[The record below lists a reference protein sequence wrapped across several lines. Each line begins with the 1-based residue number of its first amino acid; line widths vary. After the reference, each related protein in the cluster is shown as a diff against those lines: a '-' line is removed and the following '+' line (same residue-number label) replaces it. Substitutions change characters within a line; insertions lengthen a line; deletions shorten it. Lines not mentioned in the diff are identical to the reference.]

1 MQTSLISSSSLCQW
15 ALMFMMTMVVCS
27 CGLTK
32 EIKNGEA
39 AYEQKKYAL
48 AADMLK
54 DEHKKQSNKRNA
66 ARLSYLLGSSYEILN
81 EIQRSIRW
89 YEKAVRA
96 EYGEQADRGLA
107 RVHKQSGNYAAA
119 LDIWK
124 VLSKV
129 HTQDQMIKREMQIL
143 KLAAEWDRD
152 RQNTTKIFALDG
164 NSLFNDYI
172 SAVYEGNYLVFT
184 SDRKDAT
191 GSDDYK
197 WTGNKYSD
205 LFIMDKE
212 GRGVRRF
219 DAEINSNFNEGAACF
234 TQDFN
239 KIIFTRCSGT
249 ETADS
254 YCKLMYAKKKD
265 GLWTEPQVINFVVD
279 NINYGQP
286 ALIEND
292 SVMVFCTKGPDGP
305 GGYDLYYSELVGDD
319 EWSSPYLM
327 PQSINTAGNEYFP
340 TSCRDTLYFSSDYHP
355 GLGGLDIFK
364 TYLKDDGG
372 WAAPENVRQPIN
384 SSYDDFGLV
393 IDEYAR
399 LRSKEIEKGFFS
411 TSRGKNGRDNIYSF
425 TKYQLEEIQ
434 KDTVP
439 TEDPKD
445 ELAIYLAGK
454 VITDRYDDDEDPNSA
469 VTGLET
475 LSDARVEFS
484 GELTLDRRSGKDG
497 LFIEKLDN
505 GKTYRIKAS
514 KPGYLSK
521 TIKVSTRGLNLNPDE
536 KSYTINVEIKLDK
549 IFYDKEIILK
559 EIYYDYNK
567 WAIVDAAKP
576 TLDRLSIILRD
587 NPQIRIQL
595 SSHTDCRGEDDYN
608 AELSQ
613 KRAQSAVLYLVDRGI
628 PFDRLQAQGYGESQL
643 AVHDCECESCV
654 EAQHKVNRRT
664 TFKIL
669 R

>member
-1 MQTSLISSSSLCQW
+1 MPYRLT
-15 ALMFMMTMVVCS
+15 ALSRLWKFALACTVVLMV
-27 CGLTK
+27 CGCAFTK
-32 EIKNGEA
+32 ELKDGES
-39 AYEQKKYAL
+39 AYEQKKYAV
-48 AADMLK
+48 AIEMLK
-54 DEHKKQSNKRNA
+54 EEHKEESNKRNA
-66 ARLSYLLGSSYEILN
+66 ARIAYLLGSSYEILN
-81 EIQRSIRW
+81 DVNRSIRW

-96 EYGEQADRGLA
+96 NYGEQADRGLA
-107 RVHKQSGNYAAA
+107 RVYKQSGDYAAA

-124 VLSKV
+124 SLNKLHS
-129 HTQDQMIKREMQIL
+129 QDQMIKREIQVL
-143 KLAAEWDRD
+143 KLAAEWDRE
-152 RQNTTKIFALDG
+152 RQNTTKIYALDG
-164 NSLFNDYI
+164 NSRFNDYASTI
-172 SAVYEGNYLVFT
+172 YEGNYLVFT
-184 SDRKDAT
+184 SDRKDAS

-249 ETADS
+249 ESTDS
-254 YCKLMYAKKKD
+254 YCKLMYANKED

-279 NINYGQP
+279 EINYGQP
-286 ALIEND
+286 TLIEND

-305 GGYDLYYSELVGDD
+305 GGYDLYYSELVGED
-319 EWSSPYLM
+319 EWSAPYLM
-327 PQSINTAGNEYFP
+327 PSTINTAGDEYFP
-340 TSCRDTLYFSSDYHP
+340 TSYRDTLYFSSDYHP

-364 TYLKDDGG
+364 TYLKANGS
-372 WAAPENVRQPIN
+372 WAKPENVRQPIN

-393 IDEYAR
+393 IDEYSR
-399 LRSKEIEKGFFS
+399 LRGKEIEKGFFS
-411 TSRGKNGRDNIYSF
+411 TSRGKDGRDDIYSY
-425 TKYQLEEIQ
+425 TKYQLEQVEI
-434 KDTVP
+434 DTTP
-439 TEDPKD
+439 TEVPED
-445 ELAIYLAGK
+445 ELSIYLAGK
-454 VITDRYDDDEDPNSA
+454 VITDLYQDGEDPNSE
-469 VTGLET
+469 VIGIET

-484 GELTLDRRSGKDG
+484 GDLTLDRRSGKDG
-497 LFIEKLDN
+497 LFIEELDN
-505 GKTYRIKAS
+505 GKTYTIKAS
-514 KPGYLSK
+514 KPGYLSR
-521 TIKVSTRGLNLNPDE
+521 TIKVSTKGLNLSADE

-576 TLDRLSIILRD
+576 TLDRLSTILRD
-587 NPQIRIQL
+587 NPQIRIQM

-643 AVHDCECESCV
+643 AVDCECESCT
-654 EAQHKVNRRT
+654 EAQHQENRRT

>member
-1 MQTSLISSSSLCQW
+1 MQIHLSRLHLLLFMTLVAMFVTSC
-15 ALMFMMTMVVCS
+15 AF
-27 CGLTK
+27 TK
-32 EIKNGEA
+32 EVKNGET

-48 AADMLK
+48 AIEMLK
-54 DEHKKQSNKRNA
+54 EEYKNESNSRKA
-66 ARLSYLLGSSYEILN
+66 ARMNYLLGSSYEILN
-81 EIQRSIRW
+81 DISRATRY
-89 YEKAVRA
+89 YEKAVKDG
-96 EYGEQADRGLA
+96 YGEQAQRGLA
-107 RVHKQSGNYAAA
+107 RSYKMSGDYAQA
-119 LDIWK
+119 LKIWK
-124 VLSKV
+124 ELSRI
-129 HTQDQMIKREMQIL
+129 HSQDQMIKREIQVL
-143 KLAAEWDRD
+143 KLASEWDQE
-152 RQNTTKIFALDG
+152 RQNTTKIYALDG
-164 NSLFNDYI
+164 NGRFNDYTSTI
-172 SAVYEGNYLVFT
+172 YEGNYLVFT

-191 GSDDYK
+191 GSEEYK

-239 KIIFTRCSGT
+239 KIIFTRCSG
-249 ETADS
+249 EESSDS
-254 YCKLMYAKKKD
+254 YCKLMYANKVD

-286 ALIEND
+286 TLIEND

-305 GGYDLYYSELVGDD
+305 GGYDLYYSEMVDDD
-319 EWSSPYLM
+319 EWSAPYLM
-327 PQSINTAGNEYFP
+327 PSSINTPGDEYFP

-364 TYLKDDGG
+364 THLKSDGS
-372 WAAPENVRQPIN
+372 WAIPTNVRQPIN

-393 IDEYAR
+393 IDEYVR
-399 LRSKEIEKGFFS
+399 LRGKEIEKGFFS
-411 TSRGKNGRDNIYSF
+411 TSRGKNGNDDIYSY
-425 TKYQLEEIQ
+425 TKYLPEEIEI
-434 KDTVP
+434 DTTP
-439 TEDPKD
+439 TEEPQDD
-445 ELAIYLAGK
+445 LSIYLAGK
-454 VITDRYDDDEDPNSA
+454 VLTDQYADEDDPNSE
-469 VTGLET
+469 VTGLIT

-484 GELTLDRRSGKDG
+484 GAITLDRRSGKDG
-497 LFIEKLDN
+497 LFIEELEN
-505 GKTYRIKAS
+505 GKSYTIKAS

-521 TIKVSTRGLNLNPDE
+521 TIKVSTTGLNLNPDE
-536 KSYTINVEIKLDK
+536 KSYTINVDIKLDR
-549 IFYDKEIILK
+549 IFYDQEIILK
-559 EIYYDYNK
+559 EIYYDYDK

-576 TLDRLSIILRD
+576 TLDRLSTLLKD

-628 PFDRLQAQGYGESQL
+628 SFGRMQAQGYGESQL
-643 AVHDCECESCV
+643 AVECECDTECT
-654 EAQHKVNRRT
+654 EEQHQENRRT

>member
-1 MQTSLISSSSLCQW
+1 MLLITLV
-15 ALMFMMTMVVCS
+15 LYS
-27 CGLTK
+27 CAFTK

-39 AYEQKKYAL
+39 AYEQKKYAV
-48 AADMLK
+48 AVEMLK
-54 DEHKKQSNKRNA
+54 AEHKKKSNKRNA
-66 ARLSYLLGSSYEILN
+66 SRTSYLLGSSYERLN
-81 EIQRSIRW
+81 DIQRSIRW

-96 EYGEQADRGLA
+96 NYGEQADRGLA
-107 RVHKQSGNYAAA
+107 RVYKQSGDYTAA

-124 VLSKV
+124 SLAKV
-129 HTQDQMIKREMQIL
+129 HSQDQMIRREIQIL

-152 RQNTTKIFALDG
+152 RQSTTKFFALDG
-164 NSLFNDYI
+164 NSRFNDFASTI
-172 SAVYEGNYLVFT
+172 YEGNYLVFT

-191 GSDDYK
+191 GSDNYK

-249 ETADS
+249 ESTDS
-254 YCKLMYAKKKD
+254 YCKLMYANKID
-265 GLWTEPQVINFVVD
+265 GLWTEPQVINFVVE

-286 ALIEND
+286 TLIEND

-327 PQSINTAGNEYFP
+327 PNSINTPGDEYFP
-340 TSCRDTLYFSSDYHP
+340 TSCEDTLYFSSDYHP

-364 TYLKDDGG
+364 TYLKDNGG
-372 WAAPENVRQPIN
+372 WSKPENVRQPIN
-384 SSYDDFGLV
+384 SSHDDFGLV

-399 LRSKEIEKGFFS
+399 LRGKEIQKGFFS
-411 TSRGKNGRDNIYSF
+411 SSREKNGNDNIYSY
-425 TKYQLEEIQ
+425 TKYQIEEIET
-434 KDTVP
+434 DTVLKEE
-439 TEDPKD
+439 TKD
-445 ELAIYLAGK
+445 ELSIYLAGK
-454 VITDRYDDDEDPNSA
+454 VVTDQYENNDNPNSK
-469 VTGLET
+469 VIGIET
-475 LSDARVEFS
+475 LTDARVEFS
-484 GELTLDRRSGKDG
+484 GDLILDRRSGKDG
-497 LFIEKLDN
+497 LFIEELDN
-505 GKTYRIKAS
+505 GKIYNIKAS

-521 TIKVSTRGLNLNPDE
+521 TIKVSTKGLSLSPDE

-549 IFYDKEIILK
+549 IFYDTEIILK

-576 TLDRLSIILRD
+576 TLDRLSTILRD
-587 NPQIRIQL
+587 NPQIRIQM

-613 KRAQSAVLYLVDRGI
+613 KRAQSAVLYLVDLGI

-643 AVHDCECESCV
+643 AVDDCECESCS
-654 EAQHKVNRRT
+654 EEKHQENRRT

>member
-1 MQTSLISSSSLCQW
+1 MPCYLSRLLVIFFMSIVAMCITSC
-15 ALMFMMTMVVCS
+15 AF
-27 CGLTK
+27 TK
-32 EIKNGEA
+32 EVKNGET

-48 AADMLK
+48 AIEMLK
-54 DEHKKQSNKRNA
+54 EEYKNESNSRKSSRI
-66 ARLSYLLGSSYEILN
+66 SYLLGSSYEILN
-81 EIQRSIRW
+81 DIPRAIRY
-89 YEKAVRA
+89 YEKAVK
-96 EYGEQADRGLA
+96 EDYGEQAQRGLA
-107 RVHKQSGNYAAA
+107 RSYKMSGDYADA
-119 LDIWK
+119 LVIWK
-124 VLSKV
+124 ELSRI
-129 HTQDQMIKREMQIL
+129 HSQDQMIKREIQVL
-143 KLAAEWDRD
+143 KLASEWDAE
-152 RQNTTKIFALDG
+152 RQTTTKIYALDG
-164 NSLFNDYI
+164 NSRFNDYTSTI
-172 SAVYEGNYLVFT
+172 YEGNYLVFT

-191 GSDDYK
+191 GSEEYK

-249 ETADS
+249 ETTDS
-254 YCKLMYAKKKD
+254 YCKLMYANKID
-265 GLWTEPQVINFVVD
+265 GLWTEPQEINFVVD
-279 NINYGQP
+279 NVNYGQP
-286 ALIEND
+286 TLIEND

-305 GGYDLYYSELVGDD
+305 GGYDLYYSEMVGDD
-319 EWSSPYLM
+319 EWSIPYLM
-327 PQSINTAGNEYFP
+327 PSTINTPGDEYFP

-364 TYLKDDGG
+364 THLKADGS
-372 WAAPENVRQPIN
+372 WALPINVRQPIN

-399 LRSKEIEKGFFS
+399 LRGKEIEKGFFS
-411 TSRGKNGRDNIYSF
+411 TARGKNGNDNIYSY
-425 TKYQLEEIQ
+425 TKYLPIEVE
-434 KDTVP
+434 KDTTPV
-439 TEDPKD
+439 EEPKD
-445 ELAIYLAGK
+445 DLSIYLAGK
-454 VITDRYDDDEDPNSA
+454 IITDEYEDDEDPNSEVSGIIA
-469 VTGLET
+469 LT
-475 LSDARVEFS
+475 DARVEFS
-484 GELTLDRRSGKDG
+484 GDLILDRRSGKDG
-497 LFIEKLDN
+497 LFIEELDN
-505 GKTYRIKAS
+505 GKSYIIKAS

-521 TIKVSTRGLNLNPDE
+521 TVKVSTQGLNLDPDE

-549 IFYDKEIILK
+549 IFYGQEIILK
-559 EIYYDYNK
+559 EIYYDYDK

-576 TLDRLSIILRD
+576 TLDRLSTLLKD

-628 PFDRLQAQGYGESQL
+628 PFGRMQAQGYGESQL
-643 AVHDCECESCV
+643 AVNCECDTECT
-654 EAQHKVNRRT
+654 EDQHQENRRT

-669 R
+669 K

>member
-1 MQTSLISSSSLCQW
+1 MSMAS
-15 ALMFMMTMVVCS
+15 CS
-27 CGLTK
+27 FTK
-32 EIKNGEA
+32 EVKNGET

-48 AADMLK
+48 AIEMLK
-54 DEHKKQSNKRNA
+54 EEYKNESNTRKA
-66 ARLSYLLGSSYEILN
+66 SRLSYLLGSSYEILN
-81 EIQRSIRW
+81 DIPRAIRY
-89 YEKAVRA
+89 YEKSVKDK
-96 EYGEQADRGLA
+96 YGEQAKRGLA
-107 RVHKQSGNYAAA
+107 RCYKMSGDYTDA
-119 LDIWK
+119 LSIWND
-124 VLSKV
+124 LARLHS
-129 HTQDQMIKREMQIL
+129 QDQMIKREIQVL
-143 KLAAEWDRD
+143 KLALEWDKE

-164 NSLFNDYI
+164 NGRFNDYA
-172 SAVYEGNYLVFT
+172 STVYEGNYLVFT

-191 GSDDYK
+191 GSEEYK

-212 GRGVRRF
+212 GRRVRRF

-234 TQDFN
+234 TQDFD
-239 KIIFTRCSGT
+239 KIIFTRCSGE
-249 ETADS
+249 ETSDS
-254 YCKLMYAKKKD
+254 YCKLMYANKVD

-286 ALIEND
+286 TLIEND

-305 GGYDLYYSELVGDD
+305 GGYDLYYSEMVAED

-327 PQSINTAGNEYFP
+327 PKTINTPGDEYFP

-364 TYLKDDGG
+364 THLKNDGS
-372 WAAPENVRQPIN
+372 WAAPVNVKQPIN

-399 LRSKEIEKGFFS
+399 LRGKEIEKGFFS
-411 TSRGKNGRDNIYSF
+411 TSRGKNGNDDIYSY
-425 TKYQLEEIQ
+425 TKYLPDEIEV
-434 KDTVP
+434 DTVIKENEP
-439 TEDPKD
+439 LD
-445 ELAIYLAGK
+445 EFSIYLAGK
-454 VITDRYDDDEDPNSA
+454 VTTDKLKNVDNPNSE
-469 VTGLET
+469 VIGIDM

-484 GELTLDRRSGKDG
+484 GDLTLDRRSGKDG
-497 LFIEKLDN
+497 LFIEELEK
-505 GKTYRIKAS
+505 GKSYLIKAS

-521 TIKVSTRGLNLNPDE
+521 TIKVSTKDLNLDPDE
-536 KSYTINVEIKLDK
+536 KSYTINIEVKLDK
-549 IFYDKEIILK
+549 IFYDQEIVLK
-559 EIYYDYNK
+559 EIYYDYDK

-576 TLDRLSIILRD
+576 TLDRLSTILKD

-628 PFDRLQAQGYGESQL
+628 AFGRMQAQGYGESQL
-643 AVHDCECESCV
+643 AVNCDCDTECT
-654 EAQHKVNRRT
+654 EAQHQENRRT

-669 R
+669 K

>member
-1 MQTSLISSSSLCQW
+1 MQDRMISPSSIWQC
-15 ALMFMMTMVVCS
+15 ALMIIMTIVVYS
-27 CGLTK
+27 CALTK

-48 AADMLK
+48 AVDMLK
-54 DEHKKQSNKRNA
+54 DEHKKESNKRNA

-81 EIQRSIRW
+81 DIHRSIRW

-107 RVHKQSGNYAAA
+107 RVHKQSGDYAAA

-124 VLSKV
+124 GLSRV

-164 NSLFNDYI
+164 NSRFNDYT
-172 SAVYEGNYLVFT
+172 SAIYEGNYLVFT

-249 ETADS
+249 ESTDS
-254 YCKLMYAKKKD
+254 YCKLMYANKKD

-286 ALIEND
+286 TLIEND
-292 SVMVFCTKGPDGP
+292 SVMIFSTKGPDGL

-327 PQSINTAGNEYFP
+327 PRTINTAGNEYFP
-340 TSCRDTLYFSSDYHP
+340 TSCRDTLYFSSDFHP

-364 TYLKDDGG
+364 TYLKDGGG

-393 IDEYAR
+393 IDEYAS
-399 LRSKEIEKGFFS
+399 LRGKEIEKGFFS
-411 TSRGKNGRDNIYSF
+411 TSRGKNGRDNIYSY
-425 TKYQLEEIQ
+425 TKYQLEEIE

-439 TEDPKD
+439 KEDPKD
-445 ELAIYLAGK
+445 ELSIYLAGK
-454 VITDRYDDDEDPNSA
+454 VITDKYNDDEDPNSE
-469 VTGLET
+469 VTGIET

-484 GELTLDRRSGKDG
+484 GALILDRRSGKDG
-497 LFIEKLDN
+497 LFIEELDN
-505 GKTYRIKAS
+505 GKTYKIKAS

-549 IFYDKEIILK
+549 IFYDQEIILK

-567 WAIVDAAKP
+567 WAILDAAKP
-576 TLDRLSIILRD
+576 TLDRLSTILRD
-587 NPQIRIQL
+587 NPQVRIQL

-613 KRAQSAVLYLVDRGI
+613 KRAQSAVLYLVDLGI

-643 AVHDCECESCV
+643 AIDDCECDSCS
-654 EAQHKVNRRT
+654 EEKHQVNRRT

>member
-1 MQTSLISSSSLCQW
+1 MQTSLISPSSLCQW

-48 AADMLK
+48 ALDMLK
-54 DEHKKQSNKRNA
+54 DEHKKESNKRNA

-81 EIQRSIRW
+81 DIQRSIRW

-107 RVHKQSGNYAAA
+107 RVHKQSGDYAAA

-124 VLSKV
+124 GLSRV

-164 NSLFNDYI
+164 NSRFNDYT
-172 SAVYEGNYLVFT
+172 SAIYEGNYLVFT

-239 KIIFTRCSGT
+239 KIIFTRCSGPEST
-249 ETADS
+249 DS
-254 YCKLMYAKKKD
+254 YCKLMYANKED
-265 GLWTEPQVINFVVD
+265 GLWTEPLVINFVVD

-286 ALIEND
+286 TLIEND
-292 SVMVFCTKGPDGP
+292 SVMIFCTKGPDGP

-319 EWSSPYLM
+319 EWSAPYLM
-327 PQSINTAGNEYFP
+327 PSIINTAGDEYFP
-340 TSCRDTLYFSSDYHP
+340 TSYRDTLYFSSDYHP

-364 TYLKDDGG
+364 TYLKDGGG

-393 IDEYAR
+393 IDEYAS
-399 LRSKEIEKGFFS
+399 LRGKEIEKGFFS
-411 TSRGKNGRDNIYSF
+411 TSRGKNGSDNIYSY
-425 TKYQLEEIQ
+425 TKYQLEEID

-576 TLDRLSIILRD
+576 TLDRLSTILRD

-643 AVHDCECESCV
+643 AVHDCECESCA